1 MPQSLKQSL
10 FDPLGNQKK
19 IDPLVG
25 AFNAVYRHQ
34 MTLDKKSK
42 KDIRDL
48 VSQNLESCVSETQKH
63 LPELPGDTRARDLVD
78 RIFNVYDAQL
88 IAVATVLGGVM
99 SEWEFGRSASKLFL
113 LPFSFALD
121 IAAQEIQKIC
131 TSKEALL
138 GNWVVL
144 DADRSLVAFANL

>member
-99 SEWEFGRSASKLFL
+99 T
-113 LPFSFALD
+113 
-121 IAAQEIQKIC
+121 QEIQKIC